1 MIYPRPGGAAPP
13 VAPSSGD
20 AVSDLSNA
28 MMQGWLQAQRM
39 PFEALLAWQRWCAAS
54 QKELWD
60 EWLCHFAGGARIDD

>member
-1 MIYPRPGGAAPP
+1 MVHPFPGGGPR
-13 VAPSSGD
+13 VAPSSGNP
-20 AVSDLSNA
+20 VSDLSNA
-28 MMQGWLQAQRM
+28 MVQTWLQAQRM